1 MKRFIFYPSIICLKI
16 ILELF
21 ILNNDYKK
29 QFECNQN
36 RRLFWLH
43 SNNFWDL
50 TLKQKEEGMDILKYT
65 EKHRTFRERL
75 RAFLAKEVT
84 PYADEWEK
92 NKIVPKST
100 WQKMGR
106 EGFLCYMLK
115 PEYGGLGG
123 DFLYS
128 VIVSEEIVRT
138 NQAGLT
144 ATLHSDII
152 VPYIDSFG
160 SESLKKKYLPRCA
173 SGDIITAVAMTEPDA
188 GSDLASIKTTA
199 VEDGNYVV
207 INGSKTFISNG
218 INCDLV
224 IVAATDP
231 KIENPYEAMSL
242 YIIENGSPGFNK
254 GQKLVKM
261 GMHSQDTSEMF
272 FNNCR
277 VPVSNRLGE
286 KGQGFLMLMQKLQQE
301 RLVCSIGAVAAAEYL
316 MEYLI
321 DYCKT
326 NTDINGK
333 PLSKFQATQ
342 FKLVEMMTEVKL
354 GKTFS
359 DKLVVDHMEGQ
370 NIVVETSMCKYWTTD
385 LVKQLALDAMDI
397 IGLSSLDYDHP
408 ITRMW
413 RDVRIMSIFAGTN
426 EIMKGI
432 AGKFMGL

>member
-1 MKRFIFYPSIICLKI
+1 
-16 ILELF
+16 
-21 ILNNDYKK
+21 
-29 QFECNQN
+29 
-36 RRLFWLH
+36 
-43 SNNFWDL
+43 
-50 TLKQKEEGMDILKYT
+50 MDILQYT
-65 EKHRTFRERL
+65 EKHKTFRERL
-75 RAFLAKEVT
+75 RTFLAKEVT

-92 NKIVPKST
+92 NKLVPKSV
-100 WQKMGR
+100 WQKMGK

-123 DFLYS
+123 DLLYS
-128 VIVSEEIVRT
+128 VIVSEEMVRT

-144 ATLHSDII
+144 ATLHSDIV

-160 SESLKKKYLPRCA
+160 SEEIKQKYLPKCA
-173 SGDIITAVAMTEPDA
+173 SGDIIAAVAMTEPDA

-199 VEDGNYVV
+199 VEEGADVV

-224 IVAATDP
+224 IVAAQDP
-231 KIENPYEAMSL
+231 EIENPYESMSL
-242 YIIENGSPGFNK
+242 YIVEDGTPGFNK

-261 GMHSQDTSEMF
+261 GMHSQDTAEMF

-277 VPVSNRLGE
+277 VPATNRLGE

-301 RLVCSIGAVAAAEYL
+301 RLVCSIGAIAAAEYL
-316 MEYLI
+316 MEYLF

-326 NTDINGK
+326 HSDINGK

-342 FKLVEMMTEVKL
+342 FKLVEMMTEVKM
-354 GKTFS
+354 GKIFV
-359 DKLVVDHMEGQ
+359 DKLVVDHVEGL

-385 LVKQLALDAMDI
+385 LIKRLTYDAIDLIGLTALDN
-397 IGLSSLDYDHP
+397 DHLV
-408 ITRMW
+408 TRMW

>member
-1 MKRFIFYPSIICLKI
+1 
-16 ILELF
+16 
-21 ILNNDYKK
+21 
-29 QFECNQN
+29 
-36 RRLFWLH
+36 
-43 SNNFWDL
+43 
-50 TLKQKEEGMDILKYT
+50 MDILKFT
-65 EKHRTFRERL
+65 EKHKAFRERL
-75 RAFLAKEVT
+75 RIFLATEVT
-84 PYADEWEK
+84 PYVDEWEK
-92 NKIVPKST
+92 NKLVPKSI
-100 WQKMGR
+100 WRKMGK

-123 DFLYS
+123 DLLYS
-128 VIVSEEIVRT
+128 VIVSEEMVRT
-138 NQAGLT
+138 HQAGLT
-144 ATLHSDII
+144 ATLHSDIV

-160 SESLKKKYLPRCA
+160 SQDIKQKYLPKCA
-173 SGDIITAVAMTEPDA
+173 SGDIIAAVAMTEPDA
-188 GSDLASIKTTA
+188 GSDLSSIKTTA
-199 VEDGNYVV
+199 VEDGNNVE

-224 IVAATDP
+224 IVAAQDP

-242 YIIENGSPGFNK
+242 YIVEDGTPGFNK

-261 GMHSQDTSEMF
+261 GMHSQDTAEMF
-272 FNNCR
+272 FSNCR
-277 VPVSNRLGE
+277 IPVSNRLGE

-316 MEYLI
+316 MEYLF

-326 NTDINGK
+326 NTDSNGK

-354 GKTFS
+354 GKTFV

-370 NIVVETSMCKYWTTD
+370 NIVVETSMCKYWSTD
-385 LVKQLALDAMDI
+385 LIKRLTYDAIDLIGLTALDN
-397 IGLSSLDYDHP
+397 DHP
-408 ITRMW
+408 VTRMW
-413 RDVRIMSIFAGTN
+413 RDVRIMPIFAGTN

>member
-1 MKRFIFYPSIICLKI
+1 
-16 ILELF
+16 
-21 ILNNDYKK
+21 
-29 QFECNQN
+29 
-36 RRLFWLH
+36 
-43 SNNFWDL
+43 
-50 TLKQKEEGMDILKYT
+50 
-65 EKHRTFRERL
+65 
-75 RAFLAKEVT
+75 
-84 PYADEWEK
+84 
-92 NKIVPKST
+92 
-100 WQKMGR
+100 
-106 EGFLCYMLK
+106 
-115 PEYGGLGG
+115 
-123 DFLYS
+123 
-128 VIVSEEIVRT
+128 
-138 NQAGLT
+138 
-144 ATLHSDII
+144 
-152 VPYIDSFG
+152 
-160 SESLKKKYLPRCA
+160 
-173 SGDIITAVAMTEPDA
+173 MTEPDA

-385 LVKQLALDAMDI
+385 LVKRLALDAMDI

>member
-1 MKRFIFYPSIICLKI
+1 
-16 ILELF
+16 
-21 ILNNDYKK
+21 
-29 QFECNQN
+29 
-36 RRLFWLH
+36 
-43 SNNFWDL
+43 
-50 TLKQKEEGMDILKYT
+50 MDILKYT
-65 EKHRTFRERL
+65 ETHKAFRERL
-75 RAFLAKEVT
+75 RIFLAKEVT
-84 PYADEWEK
+84 PYVEEWEK
-92 NKIVPKST
+92 NKLVPKSV
-100 WQKMGR
+100 WRKMGR

-128 VIVSEEIVRT
+128 VIVSEEMVRT
-138 NQAGLT
+138 HQAGLT
-144 ATLHSDII
+144 ATLHSDIV

-160 SESLKKKYLPRCA
+160 SEKLKQKYLPKCA
-173 SGDIITAVAMTEPDA
+173 SGEIISAVAMTEPDA

-199 VEDGNYVV
+199 VENGNFVE

-224 IVAATDP
+224 IVAAQDP
-231 KIENPYEAMSL
+231 EIKNPYEAMSL
-242 YIIENGSPGFNK
+242 YIIEEGTPGFNK

-261 GMHSQDTSEMF
+261 GMNSQDTAELF

-301 RLVCSIGAVAAAEYL
+301 RLVCSIGAVAAGEYL
-316 MEYLI
+316 MEYLF

-326 NTDINGK
+326 NTDSNGK
-333 PLSKFQATQ
+333 PFSKYQATQ

-354 GKTFS
+354 GKTFV
-359 DKLVVDHMEGQ
+359 DKLVADHMEGM

-385 LVKQLALDAMDI
+385 LIKRLTYDAIDL
-397 IGLSSLDYDHP
+397 IGLSTLDNDHP
-408 ITRMW
+408 VTRMW
-413 RDVRIMSIFAGTN
+413 RDVRIMPIFAGTN

-432 AGKFMGL
+432 AGKFLGL

>member
-1 MKRFIFYPSIICLKI
+1 
-16 ILELF
+16 
-21 ILNNDYKK
+21 
-29 QFECNQN
+29 
-36 RRLFWLH
+36 
-43 SNNFWDL
+43 
-50 TLKQKEEGMDILKYT
+50 MDILKFT
-65 EKHRTFRERL
+65 EKHKAFRERL
-75 RAFLAKEVT
+75 RIFLATEVT
-84 PYADEWEK
+84 PYVDEWEK
-92 NKIVPKST
+92 NKLVPKSI
-100 WQKMGR
+100 WRKMGK

-123 DFLYS
+123 DLLYS
-128 VIVSEEIVRT
+128 VIVSEEMVRT
-138 NQAGLT
+138 HQAGLT
-144 ATLHSDII
+144 ATLHSDIV

-160 SESLKKKYLPRCA
+160 SQDLKQKYLPKCA
-173 SGDIITAVAMTEPDA
+173 SGDIIAAVAMTEPDA
-188 GSDLASIKTTA
+188 GSDLSSIKTTA
-199 VEDGNYVV
+199 VEDGNNVE

-224 IVAATDP
+224 IVAAQDP

-242 YIIENGSPGFNK
+242 YIVEDGTPGFNK

-261 GMHSQDTSEMF
+261 GMHSQDTAEMF
-272 FNNCR
+272 FSNCR
-277 VPVSNRLGE
+277 IPVSNRLGE

-316 MEYLI
+316 MEYLF

-326 NTDINGK
+326 NTDSNGK

-354 GKTFS
+354 GKTFV

-370 NIVVETSMCKYWTTD
+370 NIVVETSMCKYWSTD
-385 LVKQLALDAMDI
+385 LIKRLTYDAIDLIGLTALDN
-397 IGLSSLDYDHP
+397 DHP
-408 ITRMW
+408 VTRMW
-413 RDVRIMSIFAGTN
+413 RDVRIMPIFAGTN

>member
-1 MKRFIFYPSIICLKI
+1 
-16 ILELF
+16 
-21 ILNNDYKK
+21 
-29 QFECNQN
+29 
-36 RRLFWLH
+36 
-43 SNNFWDL
+43 
-50 TLKQKEEGMDILKYT
+50 MDILKYT
-65 EKHRTFRERL
+65 KEHELFRERL

-92 NKIVPKST
+92 NKRVPKT
-100 WQKMGR
+100 VWQKMGK

-115 PEYGGLGG
+115 PEYGGING
-123 DFLYS
+123 DLLYS
-128 VIVSEEIVRT
+128 VIVSEEMVRT

-144 ATLHSDII
+144 ATLHSDIV

-160 SESLKKKYLPRCA
+160 SEALKQKYLPKCA
-173 SGDIITAVAMTEPDA
+173 SGDIIAAVAMTEPDA
-188 GSDLASIKTTA
+188 GSDLAAIKTTA
-199 VEDGNYVV
+199 VADGDFVV

-224 IVAATDP
+224 IVAAQDP
-231 KIENPYEAMSL
+231 QIENPYEALSL
-242 YIIENGSPGFNK
+242 YIIEEGTPGFNK

-261 GMHSQDTSEMF
+261 GMHSQDTAEMF

-277 VPVSNRLGE
+277 IPASNCLGE

-301 RLVCSIGAVAAAEYL
+301 RLVCSIGAIAAAEYL
-316 MEYLI
+316 MEYLFN
-321 DYCKT
+321 YCKT
-326 NTDINGK
+326 HTDHNGK

-342 FKLVEMMTEVKL
+342 FKLVEMMTEAKL
-354 GKTFS
+354 GRTFV

-385 LVKQLALDAMDI
+385 LIKRLTYDAIDL
-397 IGLSSLDYDHP
+397 IGLSAMDNDHLV
-408 ITRMW
+408 TRMW
-413 RDVRIMSIFAGTN
+413 RDVRIMPIFAGTN